1 MEEYYYLIDCR
12 NKNSTDNW
20 KKLKISNETF
30 YDNFETRMLIVELN
44 KQDQEY
50 EYQNYE
56 LVEVDKYKE
65 YRENLIKERVG

>member
-65 YRENLIKERVG
+65 YRENLIKESVG